1 MRISPM
7 LIAALVGVVAASQA
21 AAQGSTRGTARPK
34 AAPAAAAVPADDTV
48 AEDEAPPAEEEE
60 APAPKAKAKKR
71 KASDGKGMV
80 EEYLRDR
87 LTVAQKNHHDQ
98 KAFGTKV
105 SERWD
110 KFFNEIFEDRKRFET
125 SIARQR
131 LNLFETM
138 SSVGPGYRDQAV
150 GDFERMQGTMLK
162 SFEGSQKQKM
172 DEFFGRLL
180 EDYKAYIVEQDRKRA
195 ELVASSVE
203 AWKDQRTVT
212 DAADKS
218 EKAEKKKRGKEKD

>member
-1 MRISPM
+1 MRIPTT
-7 LIAALVGVVAASQA
+7 LLAALFLALAVTQA
-21 AAQGSTRGTARPK
+21 AAQGSTRGTSRSK
-34 AAPAAAAVPADDTV
+34 AAPPPDDTV
-48 AEDEAPPAEEEE
+48 VEDEAPAEEEE
-60 APAPKAKAKKR
+60 EAPKAKPKKR
-71 KASDGKGMV
+71 KATDGKGMV

-98 KAFGTKV
+98 KAFGSKV
-105 SERWD
+105 SERWE
-110 KFFNEIFEDRKRFET
+110 KFFAQLYDDRKRFET

-138 SSVGPGYRDQAV
+138 TSVGPGYRDQAIS
-150 GDFERMQGTMLK
+150 DFERMQGTMLK

-180 EDYKAYIVEQDRKRA
+180 EDYKSYFLEQDRKRS

-203 AWKDQRTVT
+203 AWKDQRVVT
-212 DAADKS
+212 EAADKA
-218 EKAEKKKRGKEKD
+218 EKAGKADKKKKSKEKD

>member
-1 MRISPM
+1 MRIPTT
-7 LIAALVGVVAASQA
+7 LLAALFCALAVAQA
-21 AAQGSTRGTARPK
+21 GAQGSTRGTSRSK
-34 AAPAAAAVPADDTV
+34 AAPPPDDTV
-48 AEDEAPPAEEEE
+48 EDEVPPEEEEE
-60 APAPKAKAKKR
+60 APKSKPKKR
-71 KASDGKGMV
+71 KATDGKGMV

-98 KAFGTKV
+98 KAFGSKV

-110 KFFNEIFEDRKRFET
+110 KFFAGLYDDRKRFET

-138 SSVGPGYRDQAV
+138 TSVGPGYRDQAIS
-150 GDFERMQGTMLK
+150 DFERMQGTMLK

-180 EDYKAYIVEQDRKRA
+180 EDYKGYFLEQDRKRS
-195 ELVASSVE
+195 ELVTSSVE
-203 AWKDQRTVT
+203 AWKDQREITS
-212 DAADKS
+212 AADK
-218 EKAEKKKRGKEKD
+218 AESRKKKDKEKD

>member
-1 MRISPM
+1 MRIPTT
-7 LIAALVGVVAASQA
+7 LLAALFCALAAAQVH
-21 AAQGSTRGTARPK
+21 AQGSTRGASRTK
-34 AAPAAAAVPADDTV
+34 AAPPPADDTV
-48 AEDEAPPAEEEE
+48 AEDEAPAEEEEE
-60 APAPKAKAKKR
+60 APKAKPKKR

-98 KAFGTKV
+98 KAFGAKV

-110 KFFNEIFEDRKRFET
+110 KFFAELYDDRKRFET

-138 SSVGPGYRDQAV
+138 TSVGPGYRDQAV
-150 GDFERMQGTMLK
+150 SDFERMQGTMLK

-180 EDYKAYIVEQDRKRA
+180 EDYKGYFVEQDRKRA
-195 ELVASSVE
+195 ELVTSSVE
-203 AWKDQRTVT
+203 AWKDQREITS
-212 DAADKS
+212 AADK
-218 EKAEKKKRGKEKD
+218 AETKKRKDKEKD